1 MNVMNRSS
9 ISSILDFISSMFMP
23 IIEVKNMKLTTHIV
37 NHLDMPD
44 QFKSK
49 RDQKD

>member
-1 MNVMNRSS
+1 M
-9 ISSILDFISSMFMP
+9 LEFISSMFMP
-23 IIEVKNMKLTTHIV
+23 MIEAKNMKLSTQIV

-44 QFKSK
+44 QFENK